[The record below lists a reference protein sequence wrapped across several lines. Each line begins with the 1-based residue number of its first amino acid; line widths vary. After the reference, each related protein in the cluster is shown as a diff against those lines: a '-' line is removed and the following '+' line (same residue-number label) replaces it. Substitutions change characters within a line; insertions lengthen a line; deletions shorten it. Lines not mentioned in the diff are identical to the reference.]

1 MICGGVLIAVGLFC
15 AVISLFMSYQRGM
28 IAGAICL
35 FLGVFLVY
43 DLPRLINRPDLTTME
58 RNHAETKVP

>member
-1 MICGGVLIAVGLFC
+1 MICGGVLIFIGMLLFVICIFMGDGKGLL
-15 AVISLFMSYQRGM
+15 V
-28 IAGAICL
+28 GAICL

-58 RNHAETKVP
+58 RSHAETKVP